1 MKMGMCTVFAQN
13 SIVQELRGKSVFQ
26 ILLIAFL
33 TVPILEIYLLFQV
46 GGIIGA
52 GWTILIVIGTA
63 ILGASL
69 LRQQGLA
76 TWTRLTQSIAQ
87 GQLPPTMLVE
97 GILLLLSGA
106 FLLTPG
112 FFTDAIGF
120 LFLMPPVRILFA
132 RYLLHRGMFMASSMH
147 ATSFSHTSS
156 GSQTTTESRPQQN
169 NVIEGEYEDR
179 TDKD

>member
-1 MKMGMCTVFAQN
+1 M
-13 SIVQELRGKSVFQ
+13 FQ
-26 ILLIAFL
+26 ILLIAFIAI
-33 TVPILEIYLLFQV
+33 PILEIYLLFQV

-63 ILGASL
+63 VLGASL

-76 TWTRLTQSIAQ
+76 TWTRLNQKIAQ

-97 GILLLLSGA
+97 GIFLLLSGA

-120 LFLMPPVRILFA
+120 LFLMPPVRKMFA
-132 RYLLHRGMFMASSMH
+132 SYLLRRGLFMATSSMH
-147 ATSFSHTSS
+147 GASFTQTTSS
-156 GSQTTTESRPQQN
+156 HEHSESRPHQN
-169 NVIEGEYEDR
+169 NIIEGEYEER
-179 TDKD
+179 NEKD

>member
-1 MKMGMCTVFAQN
+1 MFP
-13 SIVQELRGKSVFQ
+13 

-33 TVPILEIYLLFQV
+33 AVPILEIYLIFQV

-52 GWTILIVIGTA
+52 GWTILLVIGTA

-69 LRQQGLA
+69 LRQQGLS
-76 TWTRLTQSIAQ
+76 TWTRLNQKIAE
-87 GQLPPTMLVE
+87 GQLPPTVLVE
-97 GILLLLSGA
+97 GIFLLLAGA

-120 LFLMPPVRILFA
+120 LFLVPPVRQMLA
-132 RYLLHRGMFMASSMH
+132 AALLRRGMFMASSMH
-147 ATSFSHTSS
+147 STSY
-156 GSQTTTESRPQQN
+156 SQTSAGANNRTTHRSHHQPD
-169 NVIEGEYEDR
+169 VIEGEYEDR

>member
-1 MKMGMCTVFAQN
+1 M
-13 SIVQELRGKSVFQ
+13 FQ

-33 TVPILEIYLLFQV
+33 AIPILEIYLLFQV

-63 ILGASL
+63 VLGASL

-76 TWTRLTQSIAQ
+76 TWTRLNQSIAQ
-87 GQLPPTMLVE
+87 GQLPPTVLVE

-112 FFTDAIGF
+112 FFTDGVGF
-120 LFLMPPVRILFA
+120 LFLMPPVRKMLA
-132 RYLLHRGMFMASSMH
+132 AYLLRRGMFMASSSMH
-147 ATSFSHTSS
+147 ASSFTNTTSS
-156 GSQTTTESRPQQN
+156 QARPESRPQQN
-169 NVIEGEYEDR
+169 NVIEGEYEER
-179 TDKD
+179 NDKD

>member
-1 MKMGMCTVFAQN
+1 MQTVTHN
-13 SIVQELRGKSVFQ
+13 CRVQELKGKNVFQ
-26 ILLIAFL
+26 ILLIAFVA
-33 TVPILEIYLLFQV
+33 VPIIEIYLLFQV

-76 TWTRLTQSIAQ
+76 TWTRLNQSIAQ
-87 GQLPPTMLVE
+87 GQLPPTVLVE

-120 LFLMPPVRILFA
+120 LFLMPPVRKMLA
-132 RYLLHRGMFMASSMH
+132 AALLRRGMFMASSMH
-147 ATSFSHTSS
+147 TATF
-156 GSQTTTESRPQQN
+156 SQTTSRSHTRDDSEPLHH

-179 TDKD
+179 SNKD

>member
-1 MKMGMCTVFAQN
+1 M
-13 SIVQELRGKSVFQ
+13 FQ

-87 GQLPPTMLVE
+87 GQLPPTVLVE

-120 LFLMPPVRILFA
+120 LFLMPPVRMLFA
-132 RYLLHRGMFMASSMH
+132 RYLLRRGMFMASSMH
-147 ATSFSHTSS
+147 TTSFSHTTS
-156 GSQTTTESRPQQN
+156 GSQTTTEERPQQN
-169 NVIEGEYEDR
+169 KVIEGEYEDR

>member
-1 MKMGMCTVFAQN
+1 M
-13 SIVQELRGKSVFQ
+13 FQ
-26 ILLIAFL
+26 ILLVAFIAIP
-33 TVPILEIYLLFQV
+33 VIEIYLLIQV

-76 TWTRLTQSIAQ
+76 TWTRLNQSMAQ
-87 GQLPPTMLVE
+87 GQLPPTILVE
-97 GILLLLSGA
+97 GIFLLLSGA

-120 LFLMPPVRILFA
+120 LFLMPPVRKFLA
-132 RYLLHRGMFMASSMH
+132 AYLLRRGMFMATSMH
-147 ATSFSHTSS
+147 SYS
-156 GSQTTTESRPQQN
+156 SQTTTESRPQQN
-169 NVIEGEYEDR
+169 NVIEGECEER
-179 TDKD
+179 KDLD

>member
-1 MKMGMCTVFAQN
+1 M
-13 SIVQELRGKSVFQ
+13 FQ

-33 TVPILEIYLLFQV
+33 TIPILEIYLLLQV

-63 ILGASL
+63 VLGASL

-76 TWTRLTQSIAQ
+76 TWTRLSQSIAQ
-87 GQLPPTMLVE
+87 GQLPPSILVE
-97 GILLLLSGA
+97 GIFLLLSGA

-112 FFTDAIGF
+112 FFTDAVGF
-120 LFLMPPVRILFA
+120 LFLMPPVRKLLA
-132 RYLLHRGMFMASSMH
+132 AYLLRRGLFMASSM
-147 ATSFSHTSS
+147 S
-156 GSQTTTESRPQQN
+156 GTYTSQTRQSSAKPHSVEN

-179 TDKD
+179 SDKD

>member
-1 MKMGMCTVFAQN
+1 M
-13 SIVQELRGKSVFQ
+13 VFQ

-33 TVPILEIYLLFQV
+33 TIPILEIYLLFQV

-76 TWTRLTQSIAQ
+76 TWTRLNKSIAQ
-87 GQLPPTMLVE
+87 GQLPPTILVE

-112 FFTDAIGF
+112 FFTDTIGF
-120 LFLMPPVRILFA
+120 LFLTPFLRKMFA
-132 RYLLHRGMFMASSMH
+132 AYLLRRGMFMATSMH
-147 ATSFSHTSS
+147 STHTTYSAS
-156 GSQTTTESRPQQN
+156 PRTHHVEN
-169 NVIEGEYEDR
+169 NVIEGEYER
-179 TDKD
+179 KDD

>member
-1 MKMGMCTVFAQN
+1 M
-13 SIVQELRGKSVFQ
+13 FQ
-26 ILLIAFL
+26 ILFIALI

-52 GWTILIVIGTA
+52 GWTVLIVIGTA

-76 TWTRLTQSIAQ
+76 TWTRLNQSMAQ
-87 GQLPPTMLVE
+87 GQLPPTILVE

-120 LFLMPPVRILFA
+120 LFLMPFVRK
-132 RYLLHRGMFMASSMH
+132 LLAASLMRRGLFMASGM
-147 ATSFSHTSS
+147 AGAVYT
-156 GSQTTTESRPQQN
+156 SQTGQSSQSSSQTHSVEN

-179 TDKD
+179 TNKD